1 MVVFGFVLIIMH
13 AQLFLTQTTLDLIQ
27 IHQIV
32 AWSYFENGSF
42 DFAQTI
48 PNETQLKEY
57 WDKRQTMNQIRIVD
71 VDSKSDFRKV
81 ASGLYQ
87 RYSQPT
93 LLFLGDLGKYS
104 EPLQE
109 SLLKLL
115 EEPPYNLIVI
125 LYSHV
130 RSDILPTIA
139 SRCRIVSLS
148 DSIVLKC
155 LDQKVVAQVEKK
167 LPKASEFTQQ
177 LLSKSALTLSDLAK
191 VEREEIDCWLWQISY
206 NLQFIYTQNPQSSTA
221 QLIEKVL
228 VARQLNRQN
237 LQKKFALGWLRV

>member
-1 MVVFGFVLIIMH
+1 MVFGFVLIIMH
-13 AQLFLTQTTLDLIQ
+13 AQLFLTQTALDLVK

-32 AWSYFENGSF
+32 AWNYFENGSF
-42 DFAQTI
+42 DLTDTI
-48 PNETQLKEY
+48 PNDVKIKEY
-57 WDKRQTMNQIRIVD
+57 WDKRRTMNQIRIID

-93 LLFLGDLGKYS
+93 MLFLGDLGKYS

-115 EEPPYNLIVI
+115 EEPPHNLIVI

-139 SRCRIVSLS
+139 SRCRIVSLP
-148 DSIVLKC
+148 DSIVLHS
-155 LDQKVVAQVEKK
+155 LDQKMVSQVEKK
-167 LPKASEFTQQ
+167 LPKAREFTQQ
-177 LLSKSALTLSDLAK
+177 LLAQTAFILPDLSKI
-191 VEREEIDCWLWQISY
+191 EREEIDFWLWQISY
-206 NLQFIYTQNPQSSTA
+206 NLQFMYAQNSQFSVA
-221 QLIEKVL
+221 ELIKKVL

-237 LQKKFALGWLRV
+237 LQKKFALGWMRV